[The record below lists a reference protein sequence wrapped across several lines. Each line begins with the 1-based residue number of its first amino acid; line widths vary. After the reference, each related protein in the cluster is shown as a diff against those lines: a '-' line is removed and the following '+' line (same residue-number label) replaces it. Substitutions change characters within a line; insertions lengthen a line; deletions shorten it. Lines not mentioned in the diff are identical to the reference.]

1 MIFYATRSVS
11 GPSTPG
17 CLFTISL
24 QNFKTTMSHQTKTLS
39 ERPNGY
45 VGYCEC
51 CQRFNVSYN
60 NSLFIFSEGELKGFI
75 QIVRERLGIKPFYTS
90 HGKEVIVQT
99 PMKNYFLVFTESEI
113 GELLAM
119 MTEASLIAE
128 ANQVLRNGVYKNDN

>member
-1 MIFYATRSVS
+1 MQPGLSSVHLR
-11 GPSTPG
+11 PG
-17 CLFTISL
+17 CFLTISL

-39 ERPNGY
+39 ECPNGY
-45 VGYCEC
+45 VGYCDC

-60 NSLFIFSEGELKGFI
+60 NSLFIFSEDELKGFI
-75 QIVRERLGIKPFYTS
+75 QIVRERFGIKPFYTS

-128 ANQVLRNGVYKNDN
+128 ANQVLRNSIYKNDN